1 MADASGTS
9 HGIAFDIVVDDST
22 VRKITRNTTM
32 VHSGGRTEADSA
44 LARDLLRRGTRV
56 EKRAKEYLSNQR
68 VNVRT
73 GRLRSSVHA
82 ELFTPPSGGVGVRIG
97 TDVHYGRYLNDGTRH
112 IRPRLWLT
120 DALDAAR

>member
-1 MADASGTS
+1 MAGVKYDVEVDEGVVQRFLRSDTSVTPSSGM
-9 HGIAFDIVVDDST
+9 GDIDQ
-22 VRKITRNTTM
+22 
-32 VHSGGRTEADSA
+32 A
-44 LARDLLRRGTRV
+44 LALDLLRRGMRV
-56 EKRAKEYLSNQR
+56 ERKAKLFLSNQR

-82 ELFTPPSGGVGVRIG
+82 ELFRQPNSEVGVRIG
-97 TDVHYGRYLNDGTRH
+97 TDVGYGRHLNDGTRH